1 MKERGFTL
9 VELLVAIAISLIV
22 MTGIYQVWR
31 SSQKSYLTQ
40 EQGVAMSQNLRAS
53 MDFMEKDIRQAG
65 CDPKRTKIP
74 GIKDMGWDTS
84 KIRFTSIR
92 FTMDITGG
100 ETDGKDNDGDGFI
113 DETEENK
120 TPEWYNGNTNDMGE
134 DITYRL
140 DANNNLLRDDHTL
153 PPAPPEDLEKMP
165 IVAENID
172 AIDFVYLKKDFTPA
186 SLSEINEIRSVE
198 VTVVAR
204 ANKKEKGYV
213 DNVVYKNQQGT
224 VILPA
229 QNDNFRRKILST
241 RIACRNLGM

>member
-9 VELLVAIAISLIV
+9 TEILVAIAISLII

-40 EQGVAMSQNLRAS
+40 EQEVAMSQNLRAS
-53 MDFMEKDIRQAG
+53 MAFMEKDIRQVG

-100 ETDGKDNDGDGFI
+100 ETDEKDNDGDGFI
-113 DETEENK
+113 DETEENR

-140 DANNNLLRDDHTL
+140 DANNNLLRDDPTL
-153 PPAPPEDLEKMP
+153 VPAPPGELP

-172 AIDFVYLKKDFTPA
+172 AIDFVYLKKDDTPA
-186 SLSEINEIRSVE
+186 SLSEKNEIRSVE
-198 VTVVAR
+198 VTIVAR
-204 ANKKEKGYV
+204 ANRKEKGYV
-213 DNVVYKNQQGT
+213 NDTVYKNQHGT

-229 QNDNFRRKILST
+229 QNDNFRRKISST